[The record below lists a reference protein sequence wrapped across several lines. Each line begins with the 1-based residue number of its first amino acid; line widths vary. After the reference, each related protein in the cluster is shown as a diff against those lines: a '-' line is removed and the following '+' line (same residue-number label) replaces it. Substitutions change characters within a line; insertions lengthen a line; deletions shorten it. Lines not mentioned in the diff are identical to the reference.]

1 MNLRLSQ
8 PRLLNKGFTLIE
20 LLVSI
25 AIFSV
30 LMLGVV
36 SLFSNVFTV
45 NRQQGGL
52 LADQD
57 QARKVSFQIMA
68 ELRNAIT
75 SNVGAYPIDAAGDQ
89 QLIFYTNV
97 NGGTQIE
104 RIRYYIQNNTLYR
117 GVVTPT
123 GNPLSYN
130 VASEVSTI
138 VQKNVSAGATPIF
151 YYYDDT
157 YNGITGSP
165 LTQPVNITAVRFVK
179 LVLPIANKA
188 GVKNT
193 NSYSVT
199 AMATIRS
206 LKTNLAS
213 GAPPA
218 AQPPTVTLQ
227 ANNTSNAITIAYN
240 ASATL
245 SWTSTNTN
253 NNSTACSQSGAW
265 TGTTAGNGT
274 QSTGALTATQT
285 YTLLCTGP
293 GGTASSSVTVNVSPA
308 PAPTV
313 SLLANGSAGSITI
326 AYNSAA
332 TLSWTTTTVD
342 TNGCVA
348 SGGWSGAKA
357 TSGSATTGALTSTQT
372 YSLQCTGPGGT
383 VNGSVTVNVTAPP
396 PPQPTCVSAAPQS
409 NNASGNGAFTV
420 YAYGVTDTTSLN
432 FDIYKNLTHI
442 TVAGSNQ
449 GGGTWSGTFNLSAIP
464 SKGFYT
470 IDVYVSNAGY
480 TDVWCASAQ
489 FRRK

>member
-1 MNLRLSQ
+1 M
-8 PRLLNKGFTLIE
+8 GFTLIE
-20 LLVSI
+20 LLVAIS
-25 AIFSV
+25 IFSV

-57 QARKVSFQIMA
+57 QVRKVSFQVMA

-75 SNVGAYPIDAAGDQ
+75 SNVGAYPIDTAGDQ
-89 QLIFYTNV
+89 QLIFYTNQ

-130 VASEVSTI
+130 IASEVVTA
-138 VQKNVSAGATPIF
+138 VQRNVSAGAVPIF

-157 YNGITGSP
+157 YNGIIGSP

-206 LKTNLAS
+206 LKTNLATGS
-213 GAPPA
+213 SSTT
-218 AQPPTVTLQ
+218 QLPTVALQ

-240 ASATL
+240 GSATL

-253 NNSTACSQSGAW
+253 NNSSTCVQSGGW
-265 TGTTAGNGT
+265 VGSTGGSGT
-274 QSTGALTATQT
+274 QSTGALTSTQT
-285 YTLLCTGP
+285 YTLQCTGPGGSASSSVTVNVTPAPAPTVSLLANGSSGSITIAYNAAATLSWTTTTVDTSGCTASGGWSGTRATSGSATTGALTSTQTYTLQCTGP
-293 GGTASSSVTVNVSPA
+293 GGTASSSVTVNVS
-308 PAPTV
+308 
-313 SLLANGSAGSITI
+313 
-326 AYNSAA
+326 
-332 TLSWTTTTVD
+332 
-342 TNGCVA
+342 
-348 SGGWSGAKA
+348 
-357 TSGSATTGALTSTQT
+357 
-372 YSLQCTGPGGT
+372 
-383 VNGSVTVNVTAPP
+383 APP
-396 PPQPTCVSAAPQS
+396 PPQPTCVSAAPES
-409 NNASGNGAFTV
+409 NNANGNGAFTV
-420 YAYGVTDTTSLN
+420 YAYGVSNATSLN
-432 FDIYKNLTHI
+432 FDIYKNVTHI
-442 TVAGSNQ
+442 NVVGSDQ
-449 GGGTWSGTFNLSAIP
+449 GGGTWSGTFNLSTIP

-480 TDVWCASAQ
+480 TNVWCASAQ